1 MTKRHSLHLLLVAA
15 STLLLSSCNLFT
27 HEETHINVDPAMLT
41 GKWQQDGSQVF
52 WRYVADGTG
61 VTWDESEDITEEE
74 SNLTFEWTING
85 DRLTHV
91 FRGEQGN
98 QAVPK
103 VYTVKEISSSA
114 MRWMDDYKMEYNFT
128 KTE

>member
-1 MTKRHSLHLLLVAA
+1 MVAMALLA
-15 STLLLSSCNLFT
+15 LLATGC
-27 HEETHINVDPAMLT
+27 HEKDVHIMVEPEQLL
-41 GKWQQDGSQVF
+41 GKWLKDGSQEY
-52 WRYVADGTG
+52 WRYRSDSTG
-61 VTWDESEDITEEE
+61 VTWDESEDVSEEE
-74 SNLTFEWTING
+74 SNHTFEWTVNG

-103 VYTVKEISSSA
+103 VFTVKEITSTT
-114 MRWMDDYKMEYNFT
+114 MRWQDDYSMEYNFT